1 MYNYDWYL
9 DQGHDN
15 CREELNDHE
24 ILKMAKKYDL
34 EDEDEILRFAR
45 EVINEFAEVK
55 PMNKLLDWEIYLTNN
70 NLSITNSADRLE
82 HSSVG
87 KAFSAGWEAAL
98 KAQEYGY
105 QCHWT
110 R

>member
-1 MYNYDWYL
+1 VNYDWYL

-45 EVINEFAEVK
+45 EVINEFGAQIKMRLWKFVW
-55 PMNKLLDWEIYLTNN
+55 PRALYFIQPRC
-70 NLSITNSADRLE
+70 LSQR
-82 HSSVG
+82 
-87 KAFSAGWEAAL
+87 AL
-98 KAQEYGY
+98 KK
-105 QCHWT
+105 T
-110 R
+110 RITG

>member
-9 DQGHDN
+9 DQGHDA

-45 EVINEFAEVK
+45 EVINEFAEL
-55 PMNKLLDWEIYLTNN
+55 N
-70 NLSITNSADRLE
+70 
-82 HSSVG
+82 
-87 KAFSAGWEAAL
+87 
-98 KAQEYGY
+98 Q
-105 QCHWT
+105 
-110 R
+110 